1 MLIVT
6 PGADLKPLAHG
17 AGYSDV
23 LDVSGSIRGK
33 LHTLANG
40 VAQALGQMRPED
52 RFRLV
57 TFNNS
62 ANAILPWT
70 TATAENVRHAISLVK
85 SLRASGDTNLYA
97 GVAFGLKNLDPDRAT
112 SVVLV
117 TDGVANQGIV
127 RPADFYQ
134 LVKNKPSASSAFS
147 QATAPTGRSS
157 PHSPPCPMTTTS
169 SACSFWPRAR

>member
-62 ANAILPWT
+62 ANAILPRT
-70 TATAENVRHAISLVK
+70 TATAENARHAISLVK
-85 SLRASGDTNLYA
+85 SLRASSGTNLYA

-117 TDGVANQGIV
+117 TDGVAN
-127 RPADFYQ
+127 
-134 LVKNKPSASSAFS
+134 
-147 QATAPTGRSS
+147 
-157 PHSPPCPMTTTS
+157 
-169 SACSFWPRAR
+169 